1 MSVYQRKFGYQ
12 NRFNTDFGLQVVS
25 FNPDNG
31 EMDTYLSVESV
42 FTDKFD
48 GTKRFDY
55 GAKYNETATLYITMV
70 KNNYTDFSRAE
81 LREILGWLTGLR
93 KVSWL
98 DLYNDD
104 DGTLSY
110 SFLGRVSNVK
120 LQKMDARVIGIQL
133 EFTSI
138 SPWAYSPIQRTEL
151 TLDGTGTLVPLC
163 NCSDEYTSYIYPN
176 ITFVNKNANGTL
188 SILNRTTGEET
199 TIKSLAANEKVTL
212 DTNKIIYS
220 DNKTKIFSDDF
231 NFVWP
236 RLAYGYNHLYITGTG
251 HLIIEY
257 RNVIKIA
264 DAFDDNDEMNIA
276 PVDKNMLHLKNIVL
290 FANNW
295 TAVGNGRYSQNVTL
309 DCATQYSK
317 VDIQPTED
325 QILALHNDRVEIQI
339 INNNGD
345 IKAYSYG
352 GKPSINLDL
361 QATME
366 ETNRSISRRYETI
379 TVYADAWQGQD
390 NVYTQPVYI
399 KNLKKNE
406 IVEVLPTA
414 LQDELLNDIDTVIF
428 VKNDDGAATAYA
440 VGYIPDI
447 NFNFNVSV
455 TETSTDV
462 YNTCVLPEEDVL
474 VESLYY

>member
-1 MSVYQRKFGYQ
+1 
-12 NRFNTDFGLQVVS
+12 
-25 FNPDNG
+25 
-31 EMDTYLSVESV
+31 
-42 FTDKFD
+42 
-48 GTKRFDY
+48 
-55 GAKYNETATLYITMV
+55 
-70 KNNYTDFSRAE
+70 
-81 LREILGWLTGLR
+81 
-93 KVSWL
+93 
-98 DLYNDD
+98 
-104 DGTLSY
+104 
-110 SFLGRVSNVK
+110 
-120 LQKMDARVIGIQL
+120 
-133 EFTSI
+133 
-138 SPWAYSPIQRTEL
+138 
-151 TLDGTGTLVPLC
+151 
-163 NCSDEYTSYIYPN
+163 
-176 ITFVNKNANGTL
+176 
-188 SILNRTTGEET
+188 
-199 TIKSLAANEKVTL
+199 
-212 DTNKIIYS
+212 
-220 DNKTKIFSDDF
+220 
-231 NFVWP
+231 
-236 RLAYGYNHLYITGTG
+236 
-251 HLIIEY
+251 
-257 RNVIKIA
+257 
-264 DAFDDNDEMNIA
+264 
-276 PVDKNMLHLKNIVL
+276 MLHLKTIVL
-290 FANNW
+290 LANNW

>member
-138 SPWAYSPIQRTEL
+138 SPWAYSPIQKTEL
-151 TLDGTGTLVPLC
+151 TLDGNGTLVSLC
-163 NCSDEYTSYIYPN
+163 NCSDEYPSYIYPN
-176 ITFVNKNANGTL
+176 ITFVNKSANG
-188 SILNRTTGEET
+188 SFKILNRTTGEET
-199 TIKSLAANEKVTL
+199 TIDSLAANEKVTF

-220 DNKTKIFSDDF
+220 DNQTKIFCEDF

-251 HLIIEY
+251 HLVIEY

-290 FANNW
+290 LADNW
-295 TAVGNGRYSQNVTL
+295 TAVDDGRYAQNVTL
-309 DCATQYSK
+309 DCTTQYSK
-317 VDIQPTED
+317 IDIQPTEE
-325 QILALHNDRVEIQI
+325 QILALHNDS
-339 INNNGD
+339 D

-361 QATME
+361 QATIE
-366 ETNRSISRRYETI
+366 ETNRTISRRYENI
-379 TVYADAWQGQD
+379 SVYANAWQGQD
-390 NVYTQPVYI
+390 NIYTQPVYI

-406 IVEVLPTA
+406 LVEILPTK
-414 LQDELLNDIDTVIF
+414 LQDELLDDFGTVIF
-428 VKNDDGAATAYA
+428 VKNDNGEATAYA
-440 VGYIPDI
+440 IGYAPDI
-447 NFNFNVSV
+447 DYNFNVSV

-462 YNTCVLPEEDVL
+462 YNTCVLPEGDVL
-474 VESLYY
+474 VEPLYY

>member
-1 MSVYQRKFGYQ
+1 MSVYQRRFGYQ

-25 FNPDNG
+25 FNPDDG

-81 LREILGWLTGLR
+81 LREVLGWLTGLR

-104 DGTLSY
+104 DGKLSY

-133 EFTSI
+133 EFTSV

-151 TLDGTGTLVPLC
+151 TLDGSGTLVPLC
-163 NCSDEYTSYIYPN
+163 NCSDEYQSYIYPN
-176 ITFVNKNANGTL
+176 ITFVNKSADGTL

-199 TIKSLAANEKVTL
+199 IINSLAANEKVTM

-220 DNKTKIFSDDF
+220 DKQVKIFSDDF

-236 RLAYGYNHLYITGTG
+236 RLISGYNHLYITGTG

-257 RNVIKIA
+257 RNVIKVA
-264 DAFDDNDEMNIA
+264 DAFDDNDEMNVA

-290 FANNW
+290 LADNW
-295 TAVGNGRYSQNVTL
+295 EEASDGVYTQSVTL
-309 DCATQYSK
+309 YCATKYSK

-325 QILALHNDRVEIQI
+325 QILALHNDNVEIQI
-339 INNNGD
+339 VNNDGE

-440 VGYIPDI
+440 VGYMPDI